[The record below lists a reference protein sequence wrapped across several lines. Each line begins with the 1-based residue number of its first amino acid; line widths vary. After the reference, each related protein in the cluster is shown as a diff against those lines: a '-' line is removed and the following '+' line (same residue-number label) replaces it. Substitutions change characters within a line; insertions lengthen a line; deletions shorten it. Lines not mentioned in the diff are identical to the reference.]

1 MRNQVVRRYADE
13 LAVRVCMADRTELL
27 ESALDSMQDGI
38 ALFAMGEEIAFWNQA
53 AEASTGYAA
62 VEVMGR
68 TLPDGLESLAPECA
82 RQNTQMEPRCGILV
96 KARHKLGHEMQMI
109 ARVVLLRDELGE
121 RIGTAV
127 AFHPAESLDALPHG
141 ARGEST
147 AVSASQTEFEEHL
160 RSEFEDWAD
169 GGVPF
174 GLLWIKVDQAEAMQ
188 KTHGNGA
195 CQAMLEKL
203 EHAVASGLKTAEVLG
218 RWGDDEFLVISHERT
233 PEMLAA
239 HARALMGLARTAD
252 FKWWGDR
259 VSLTVSI
266 GAAQAQHASDES
278 LPQLLERA
286 QRAMEISLRAG
297 GNCATP
303 AQGVQECLRS

>member
-1 MRNQVVRRYADE
+1 MRNQVARRYADE
-13 LAVRVCMADRTELL
+13 LPVRVCMADRIELL
-27 ESALDSMQDGI
+27 ESALDSMQEGI
-38 ALFAMGEEIAFWNQA
+38 ALFAMGGEVAFWNQA
-53 AEASTGYAA
+53 AEASTGYAS

-68 TLPDGLESLAPECA
+68 TLPDGLEPLAPECA
-82 RQNTQMEPRCGILV
+82 LQNTQMEPRCGILV
-96 KARHKLGHEMQMI
+96 MARHKLGHEMQMI
-109 ARVVLLRDELGE
+109 ARVLLLRDELGE
-121 RIGTAV
+121 RIGMAV
-127 AFHPAESLDALPHG
+127 TFHPAERLDALPHG

-160 RSEFEDWAD
+160 RGEFEDWAD

-174 GLLWIKVDQAEAMQ
+174 GVLWIKVDQAEGLQ

-195 CQAMLEKL
+195 CQSMLEKL
-203 EHAVASGLKTAEVLG
+203 EHALASGLRTAEVLC

-239 HARALMGLARTAD
+239 HARAFTGLARTTD

-259 VSLTVSI
+259 VSLSVSI
-266 GAAQAQHASDES
+266 GAAQAQHASNES
-278 LPQLLERA
+278 LTQLLERA
-286 QRAMEISLRAG
+286 QRAMETSLRAG